1 MGSQV
6 RSVVVVVVV
15 VGGFFC
21 VPLLL
26 LGIKWEKETASV

>member
-6 RSVVVVVVV
+6 RSGGGGGGG
-15 VGGFFC
+15 GGFFC

-26 LGIKWEKETASV
+26 LGIKWEKETASF